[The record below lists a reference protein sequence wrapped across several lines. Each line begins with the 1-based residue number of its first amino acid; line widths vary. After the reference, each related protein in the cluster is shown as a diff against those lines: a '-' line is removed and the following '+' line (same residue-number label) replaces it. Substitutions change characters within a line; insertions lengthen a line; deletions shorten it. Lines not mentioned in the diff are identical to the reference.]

1 MESFSK
7 DSFAIATEE
16 DVHIAS
22 LRVHTPVWTG
32 LDQSQNMKILC
43 IVCPLDHF

>member
-1 MESFSK
+1 MESVSK
-7 DSFAIATEE
+7 DSFEIATEE

-22 LRVHTPVWTG
+22 LRVYTPVWTG